1 MKEWVAVLRAADAA
15 AAVINGASEAM
26 LELFGYL
33 CLRGFCWRNWFSAV
47 DLPIGTGRGARES
60 WNI

>member
-26 LELFGYL
+26 LFWVLMSEGVLLEKLVFG
-33 CLRGFCWRNWFSAV
+33 G
-47 DLPIGTGRGARES
+47 
-60 WNI
+60 